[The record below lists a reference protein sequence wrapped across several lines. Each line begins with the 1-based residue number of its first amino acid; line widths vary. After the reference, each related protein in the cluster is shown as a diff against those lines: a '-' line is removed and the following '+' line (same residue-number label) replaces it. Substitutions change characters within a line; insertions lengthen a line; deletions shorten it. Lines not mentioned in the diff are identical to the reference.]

1 MLAAEA
7 LDTRGE
13 IELKLAID
21 EGEAAVAWRPAAGGA
36 WRELANDVDVR
47 HMASVRAGL
56 FTGVVVGPYA
66 VSGNP

>member
-1 MLAAEA
+1 
-7 LDTRGE
+7 
-13 IELKLAID
+13 
-21 EGEAAVAWRPAAGGA
+21 VAWRPAAGGA